1 MEVCKKIPRLLK
13 VESHFCLNGCHLKSA
28 KGISF
33 ALTNNCNF
41 VTKVHKLS
49 QLGSYF
55 WDVVDVSKTET
66 CVVKE
71 NRCLYSLPVHDNLTF
86 GKAV

>member
-1 MEVCKKIPRLLK
+1 MEVCKKIPRLLE
-13 VESHFCLNGCHLKSA
+13 VESHFCLSGCHLKSA
-28 KGISF
+28 KGILF